1 MKISVIHNLY
11 QRNPYV
17 NESVRYNIHALE
29 EANIDYQYILFNDKG
44 DKKIYE
50 DIQDLISDK
59 VEYHYSDINY
69 GQGKCSG
76 GWMGAIPLLKGNI
89 VHNTG
94 QDDVFVADFYKKAIG
109 VFTNPQIMFFSCN
122 GIKTD
127 ENLNQIGPLIHP
139 QYHPDYSRPLDR
151 FKEWFGITNNKI
163 TQANNGM
170 LAPGTLYR
178 KEVHDLIGLP
188 SLDEFFGVGDFEY
201 WARML
206 FYELKGI
213 YESTPLWLYRI
224 SDHSISHSE
233 KNKNIDHRPPY
244 LIKVKEKYDKLW
256 KEKMQ

>member
-29 EANIDYQYILFNDKG
+29 EANINYQYILFNDKG

-59 VEYHYSDINY
+59 VEYHYSDVNY

-76 GWMGAIPLLKGNI
+76 GWMGAIPLLKGDI

-139 QYHPDYSRPLDR
+139 HIINLIILHP
-151 FKEWFGITNNKI
+151 
-163 TQANNGM
+163 
-170 LAPGTLYR
+170 
-178 KEVHDLIGLP
+178 
-188 SLDEFFGVGDFEY
+188 
-201 WARML
+201 
-206 FYELKGI
+206 
-213 YESTPLWLYRI
+213 
-224 SDHSISHSE
+224 
-233 KNKNIDHRPPY
+233 
-244 LIKVKEKYDKLW
+244 
-256 KEKMQ
+256 